1 MLMNLT
7 FSPKETSSFD
17 YDFFGGPGA
26 WIFSRF
32 DCITGSGF
40 FDSSPRQ
47 RSPRN
52 WRNHKSIYKSY
63 IYIYM
68 CVYVCMYACALYI
81 INPRNP
87 KVLKVLHVLQWPSFC
102 EVPLQQLLGNSWDLS
117 VASDGLCETRPSAWI
132 AAGFAAF
139 HLQASAWILG
149 KSSMTVVDSIFRGY
163 RSMHL

>member
-1 MLMNLT
+1 MI
-7 FSPKETSSFD
+7 FSEAL
-17 YDFFGGPGA
+17 GPGSFPGSTA
-26 WIFSRF
+26 SQDLVFSTPPHGK
-32 DCITGSGF
+32 DLQETEETIN
-40 FDSSPRQ
+40 P
-47 RSPRN
+47 
-52 WRNHKSIYKSY
+52 Y
-63 IYIYM
+63 ISHTYIYM

-139 HLQASAWILG
+139 HLQASA
-149 KSSMTVVDSIFRGY
+149 
-163 RSMHL
+163 